1 MPTYKIAIVGAGPAG
16 YFTAQALQKA
26 QTEELVFAID
36 MIERLPTPWGL
47 VRSGV
52 APDHPKIKTVS
63 KVFEKIAKE
72 PNFRLFANVELGK
85 DISLKDLRDQYDAV
99 VLATGASRGRKLGIP
114 GEDLTNSLSAA
125 DFVPW
130 YNSHP
135 DYVNTEVDLSSDTAV
150 VIGAGN
156 VAMDVARIL
165 AIDPTEL
172 DPTDVADHALVKL
185 KQSNIRTV
193 IICGRRGPEHAAFT
207 APELRDLPKLENTDV
222 YIDSKQIQD
231 AESRIAALSEI
242 EKDLKNNLEA
252 MRLIADHS
260 KKGVERK
267 LEIKFL
273 AAPIEF
279 KGNNK
284 IEEVVFAQNK
294 VEKLIQKSE
303 DQCDLVSLLFKSTLK
318 FDQGKIEKII
328 RKSISDI
335 GVEQT
340 WVEVISPLL
349 ILVGDEWVRTG
360 TGIEIEHFLSEVLR
374 KILSE
379 NLGTISRPK
388 NSRPVLLA
396 CVENEM
402 HSLALLVLAAV
413 LAEAR
418 IECIFLGARTPQS
431 ALNQVIIKSAP
442 PAIFLWAQLSEN
454 ADHKYV
460 KSMPSIRPAPRVL
473 LGGPGWKTSKV
484 AASNKLVMTEGLRDA
499 REQIIEALAV

>member
-16 YFTAQALQKA
+16 YFTAQAFQKA
-26 QTEELVFAID
+26 QTEELSFSID

-85 DISLKDLRDQYDAV
+85 DVSLKDLRDQYDAV

-172 DPTDVADHALVKL
+172 DPTDVADHALAKL

-222 YIDSKQIQD
+222 YIDSKQIQE
-231 AESRIAALSEI
+231 AESRISALSEI

-252 MRLIADHS
+252 MKLIAEAA
-260 KKGVERK
+260 KKGVKRK

-279 KGNNK
+279 KGSNK

-294 VEKLIQKSE
+294 VENGKVVSSE
-303 DQCDLVSLLFKSTLK
+303 EKFSIKCGLVISAIGYDSVEYPGVT
-318 FDQGKIEKII
+318 IEKGRISNIAGHVEHNLYTTGWAKRGPTGVIGTNKSDSTDVVELII
-328 RKSISDI
+328 ENLKEPKISEGITALLKSGHELIDQLAWEKINAS
-335 GVEQT
+335 
-340 WVEVISPLL
+340 EVIS
-349 ILVGDEWVRTG
+349 G
-360 TGIEIEHFLSEVLR
+360 EIAG
-374 KILSE
+374 K
-379 NLGTISRPK
+379 
-388 NSRPVLLA
+388 
-396 CVENEM
+396 
-402 HSLALLVLAAV
+402 
-413 LAEAR
+413 
-418 IECIFLGARTPQS
+418 
-431 ALNQVIIKSAP
+431 
-442 PAIFLWAQLSEN
+442 
-454 ADHKYV
+454 
-460 KSMPSIRPAPRVL
+460 PRVKEVDWKQL
-473 LGGPGWKTSKV
+473 ISLGRS
-484 AASNKLVMTEGLRDA
+484 
-499 REQIIEALAV
+499 

>member
-1 MPTYKIAIVGAGPAG
+1 LPTFKIAIVGAGPAG
-16 YFTAQALQKA
+16 YFTAQAFQKA
-26 QTEELVFAID
+26 QTEELSFSID

-114 GEDLTNSLSAA
+114 GEDLINSISAA

-135 DYVNTEVDLSSDTAV
+135 DFLDLEVDLSCDTAV

-222 YIDSKQIQD
+222 YIDSKEIQD

-252 MRLIADHS
+252 LKLIADSS
-260 KKGVERK
+260 KKGVARK

-273 AAPIEF
+273 VAPIEF

-284 IEEVVFAQNK
+284 IEKLIFAQNK
-294 VEKLIQKSE
+294 VENGKVVSSGEELSIKCGLVISAIGYDSVEYPGITIENGRINNIAGHVEYNIYTAGWAKRGPTGVIGTNKSDSTDVVQLIVKNLKE
-303 DQCDLVSLLFKSTLK
+303 PKATEGITSLLRSDHEVINQLAW
-318 FDQGKIEKII
+318 EKINAY
-328 RKSISDI
+328 
-335 GVEQT
+335 
-340 WVEVISPLL
+340 EVISGT
-349 ILVGDEWVRTG
+349 ILGKPRLKEAR
-360 TGIEIEHFLSEVLR
+360 R
-374 KILSE
+374 KIL
-379 NLGTISRPK
+379 K
-388 NSRPVLLA
+388 QLA
-396 CVENEM
+396 GFN
-402 HSLALLVLAAV
+402 
-413 LAEAR
+413 
-418 IECIFLGARTPQS
+418 
-431 ALNQVIIKSAP
+431 
-442 PAIFLWAQLSEN
+442 
-454 ADHKYV
+454 
-460 KSMPSIRPAPRVL
+460 
-473 LGGPGWKTSKV
+473 
-484 AASNKLVMTEGLRDA
+484 
-499 REQIIEALAV
+499 

>member
-1 MPTYKIAIVGAGPAG
+1 LPTYKVAIVGAGPAG
-16 YFTAQALQKA
+16 YFTAQAFQKA
-26 QTEELVFAID
+26 QTDNLVFAID
-36 MIERLPTPWGL
+36 MIERLPTAWGL
-47 VRSGV
+47 IRSGV

-72 PNFRLFANVELGK
+72 PSFRLFANVELGK
-85 DISLKDLRDQYDAV
+85 DVSLKDLRDQYDAV
-99 VLATGASRGRKLGIP
+99 VLATGASKGRKLGIP

-125 DFVPW
+125 EFVPW

-135 DYVNTEVDLSSDTAV
+135 DYANTEVDLSGDTAV

-165 AIDPTEL
+165 AINPSEL
-172 DPTDVADHALVKL
+172 DPTDVADHALIKL

-222 YIDSKQIQD
+222 YIDSKQIQE

-294 VEKLIQKSE
+294 VENGKVVSSGEKFSIKCGLVISAIGYDSIEYPGITIENGRINNIAGHVEHNLYTTGWAKRGPTGVIGTNKSDSTDVVELIIENLKEPKISEGITALLKSDHE
-303 DQCDLVSLLFKSTLK
+303 LIDQLAW
-318 FDQGKIEKII
+318 EKINA
-328 RKSISDI
+328 S
-335 GVEQT
+335 
-340 WVEVISPLL
+340 EVIS
-349 ILVGDEWVRTG
+349 G
-360 TGIEIEHFLSEVLR
+360 EIAG
-374 KILSE
+374 K
-379 NLGTISRPK
+379 
-388 NSRPVLLA
+388 
-396 CVENEM
+396 
-402 HSLALLVLAAV
+402 
-413 LAEAR
+413 
-418 IECIFLGARTPQS
+418 
-431 ALNQVIIKSAP
+431 
-442 PAIFLWAQLSEN
+442 
-454 ADHKYV
+454 
-460 KSMPSIRPAPRVL
+460 PRVKEVDWKRL
-473 LGGPGWKTSKV
+473 ISLGRS
-484 AASNKLVMTEGLRDA
+484 
-499 REQIIEALAV
+499 